1 MKTRNRTFFSGNSS
15 LKFESEIPLECPH
28 CSAYGVP
35 SIVAST
41 HVVHNSNTYHLLI
54 LEHSCCDKISQA
66 IYRVNNGTGK
76 LLSLLPQIIKS
87 ENFPDSI
94 KEISPHFIELYNQ
107 CYEAEQRGFLEL
119 AGSGY
124 RNAIEVLI
132 KDYAISVLHKPEK
145 EVISCSLSKAIQ
157 KYLSEVKPSQSA
169 DVVRILGND
178 HTHYERKYN
187 DIDFQI
193 LKKYLKIFVDSIDC
207 EYLIRNP
214 IVKTNP
220 NLPQEEDR

>member
-1 MKTRNRTFFSGNSS
+1 MKTRKRTFFAGSS
-15 LKFESEIPLECPH
+15 TLKFESELPLECPH
-28 CSAYGVP
+28 CGAYGVP
-35 SIVAST
+35 DIVTST
-41 HVVHNSNTYHLLI
+41 HVVYGSSVYHILI

-66 IYRVNNGTGK
+66 IYRVKDESGE
-76 LLSLLPQIIKS
+76 LLSLLPQIIKRGD
-87 ENFPDSI
+87 FPNSI
-94 KEISPHFIELYNQ
+94 MKISPHYAL
-107 CYEAEQRGFLEL
+107 
-119 AGSGY
+119 
-124 RNAIEVLI
+124 EVLI
-132 KDYAISVLHKPEK
+132 KDYAISVLHEPEK

-157 KYLSEVKPSQSA
+157 KYLSEVKLSQSA

-178 HTHYERKYN
+178 HTHYERKYD

-220 NLPQEEDR
+220 NLPQE